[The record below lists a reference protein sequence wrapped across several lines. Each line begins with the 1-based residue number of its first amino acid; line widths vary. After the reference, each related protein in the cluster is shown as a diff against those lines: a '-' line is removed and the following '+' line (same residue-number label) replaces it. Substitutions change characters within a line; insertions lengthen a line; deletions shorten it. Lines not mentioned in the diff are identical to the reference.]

1 MAEKKR
7 ILLLDD
13 STITLEM
20 EQAVLE
26 ERGYAVA
33 VASNLLEFQALLE
46 QFQPE
51 VILTDLMMPDV
62 SGKDIVRVLKQ
73 DFHTEK
79 IPIILF
85 SSRPDEEL
93 RPSPRRPGRT
103 ATSPSR
109 TASTSWATS
118 STSWWNRSSGSR
130 PLCRDLRGVQG
141 FSCGSASGAGS
152 PDENRE
158 EGRALAR
165 AMPAPGGARG
175 LQAVLPRRP
184 SCAR

>member
-1 MAEKKR
+1 MTEKRR

-13 STITLEM
+13 SPITLEM
-20 EQAVLE
+20 EKAVLE
-26 ERGYAVA
+26 DRGHAVA

-51 VILTDLMMPDV
+51 VILTDLMMPDI

-93 RPSPRRPGRT
+93 APIAEQAGADGYLSKSHGIDKL
-103 ATSPSR
+103 
-109 TASTSWATS
+109 
-118 STSWWNRSSGSR
+118 G
-130 PLCRDLRGVQG
+130 DLI
-141 FSCGSASGAGS
+141 
-152 PDENRE
+152 DELVE
-158 EGRALAR
+158 
-165 AMPAPGGARG
+165 
-175 LQAVLPRRP
+175 
-184 SCAR
+184 SIIW

>member
-1 MAEKKR
+1 MAEKRR

-13 STITLEM
+13 SPITLEM
-20 EQAVLE
+20 EKAVLE
-26 ERGYAVA
+26 DRGHAVA

-51 VILTDLMMPDV
+51 VILTDLMMPDI

-93 RPSPRRPGRT
+93 APIAEQAGADGYLSKSHGIDKL
-103 ATSPSR
+103 
-109 TASTSWATS
+109 
-118 STSWWNRSSGSR
+118 G
-130 PLCRDLRGVQG
+130 DLIDDLVE
-141 FSCGSASGAGS
+141 SIIW
-152 PDENRE
+152 
-158 EGRALAR
+158 
-165 AMPAPGGARG
+165 
-175 LQAVLPRRP
+175 
-184 SCAR
+184 

>member
-20 EQAVLE
+20 EKAVLE
-26 ERGYAVA
+26 DRGYRVA
-33 VASNLLEFQALLE
+33 IASNLLEFQSQLD

-51 VILTDLMMPDV
+51 IILTDLMMPDI

-85 SSRPDEEL
+85 SSKADDELKEIAEQAGADGFLSKSHGIDKLGDMVDEL
-93 RPSPRRPGRT
+93 YDSIL
-103 ATSPSR
+103 
-109 TASTSWATS
+109 W
-118 STSWWNRSSGSR
+118 
-130 PLCRDLRGVQG
+130 
-141 FSCGSASGAGS
+141 
-152 PDENRE
+152 
-158 EGRALAR
+158 
-165 AMPAPGGARG
+165 
-175 LQAVLPRRP
+175 
-184 SCAR
+184 

>member
-20 EQAVLE
+20 EKAVLE
-26 ERGYAVA
+26 DRGYRVA
-33 VASNLLEFQALLE
+33 IASNLLEFQSQLD

-51 VILTDLMMPDV
+51 IILTDLMMPDI

-85 SSRPDEEL
+85 SSKGDDELQEIAEQA
-93 RPSPRRPGRT
+93 G
-103 ATSPSR
+103 A
-109 TASTSWATS
+109 
-118 STSWWNRSSGSR
+118 
-130 PLCRDLRGVQG
+130 DG
-141 FSCGSASGAGS
+141 FLSKSHGIDKLGDMV
-152 PDENRE
+152 DEMVDSI
-158 EGRALAR
+158 LW
-165 AMPAPGGARG
+165 
-175 LQAVLPRRP
+175 
-184 SCAR
+184 

>member
-20 EQAVLE
+20 EKAVLE
-26 ERGYAVA
+26 DRGYKVA
-33 VASNLLEFQALLE
+33 IASNLLEFQSQLD

-51 VILTDLMMPDV
+51 IILTDLMMPDI

-85 SSRPDEEL
+85 SAKTDEEL
-93 RPSPRRPGRT
+93 EPVAEQAG
-103 ATSPSR
+103 A
-109 TASTSWATS
+109 
-118 STSWWNRSSGSR
+118 
-130 PLCRDLRGVQG
+130 DG
-141 FSCGSASGAGS
+141 FLSKSHGIDRLADRV
-152 PDENRE
+152 DEI
-158 EGRALAR
+158 
-165 AMPAPGGARG
+165 
-175 LQAVLPRRP
+175 VD
-184 SCAR
+184 SIIW